1 MSMTWNFLAAAFV
14 VITAVVLLAG
24 LGWRRIAAGGLVALF
39 AGVGGGMMFGL
50 LAYRI
55 ALRVDRVAAAAGGGG
70 ALAVGFVVGALA
82 AVIVLVWTLVWL
94 VQTNRVAIER
104 AATSRMW
111 LVLGCVGLL
120 LASTWGAK
128 RLAKKHPSLATTEQL
143 ALAFAETPRADLEE
157 ELVRRRQESVPGIL
171 EVLENRDAMETE
183 DNERIEPQQLAQLV
197 RVLGRVGGPEALAA
211 LRKMV
216 VDDEL
221 TEIRVAAALALAEN
235 QDATGLPLIVEVL
248 KERRDADWRQQQP
261 AMLHALGNL
270 KATNHVGVIRA
281 ALTPATN
288 AVPGTVPSFLRIRAG
303 VSALA
308 AINTDE
314 AWVLIGELAVDSNK
328 ARRVMVMHALELS
341 PGPRQV
347 PLLLAALGDAEKE
360 VREAAYVAL
369 VRSEPRLKGKLEPKW
384 SDANVEKVRDLLK
397 PAPPAAPAP

>member
-14 VITAVVLLAG
+14 VITGVVLLAG
-24 LGWRRIAAGGLVALF
+24 LGWRRMAAGGLVALF

-70 ALAVGFVVGALA
+70 PLVTGFVVGAVA

-94 VQTNRVAIER
+94 VRTNRVAIER
-104 AATSRMW
+104 AATSRVW
-111 LVLGCVGLL
+111 LVLGCVGLV
-120 LASTWGAK
+120 LAGVWAAK
-128 RLAKKHPSLATTEQL
+128 RMVKKHPSLASTEQL

-157 ELVRRRQESVPGIL
+157 ELVRRRQDAVPGIL

-183 DNERIEPQQLAQLV
+183 DNERIEPEQLAQLV
-197 RVLGRVGGPEALAA
+197 RVLGRIGGQEALTA

-216 VDDEL
+216 VDDAL
-221 TEIRVAAALALAEN
+221 TEVRVAAALALADN
-235 QDATGLPLIVEVL
+235 HDATGLPLIVEVL
-248 KERRDADWRQQQP
+248 KERREADWRQQQP

-270 KATNHVGVIRA
+270 QATNHVGVIRA
-281 ALTPATN
+281 ALGPVTN
-288 AVPGTVPSFLRIRAG
+288 TVAGSVPSFLRIRAG
-303 VSALA
+303 VGALA

-314 AWVLIGELAVDSNK
+314 AWALIGELAVDPHK
-328 ARRVMVMHALELS
+328 ARRVMVMSALQLS

-347 PLLLAALGDAEKE
+347 PVLLTALGDAEKE

-369 VRSEPRLKGKLEPKW
+369 VRSEPRLKGVLEPKW
-384 SDANVEKVRDLLK
+384 SEANVQKVRELLK
-397 PAPPAAPAP
+397 PAP